1 MKNRKTSI
9 DCAFMQRADVIRRA
23 AMAQLKGGTAN
34 TDPFCPKAP
43 LIEKDISME

>member
-34 TDPFCPKAP
+34 SDKYV
-43 LIEKDISME
+43 K